1 MMAKGEVGK
10 GHSFFVAA
18 HQLDAAGINTQV
30 TLKHN
35 VHKQQTESR
44 INVFKHCPLSIIDCN
59 YLSGWTDFY
68 QMMVSSSGL

>member
-68 QMMVSSSGL
+68 QIMVSSSGL